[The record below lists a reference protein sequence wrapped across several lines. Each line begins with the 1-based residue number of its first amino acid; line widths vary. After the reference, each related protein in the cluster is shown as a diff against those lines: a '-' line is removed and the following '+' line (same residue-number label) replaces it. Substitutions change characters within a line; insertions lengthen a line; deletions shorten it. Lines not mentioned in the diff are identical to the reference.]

1 MNGKH
6 KSLNVREFFKTPDLI
21 TKNNGNCFYLS
32 AMNEL
37 KIFKS
42 SAGSGKTFTLVKEYL
57 KLVLDQPDDYRS
69 ILAITF
75 TNKAAEEMKSRI
87 IESLVALSN
96 DTSGNLLVVLEK
108 ELPKINIKSRAARAL
123 KNILHDYSS
132 FSVSTIDSFFQRI
145 LRSLAREIHLPLKME
160 VEVSSDDA
168 ILAVTDALL
177 QEIGN
182 DKELSDWLTDLALQ
196 KMGDEKGWNID
207 QDIYVVAREIFKE
220 DHHNK
225 VILSRNDI
233 RNVYDDLLKLKNS
246 FLIRLKSIGQKALT
260 IIDGSGFSIDD
271 FSYKLSGVAGYFS
284 KISNPK
290 NPESF
295 EISKR
300 IESGL
305 NDITSWTAKKSPHKI
320 TLDQLVESELHPLLL
335 KATAIVNAEYQDYI
349 TAVEVLKK
357 IYLFGL
363 VNDLQNKF
371 KEYRKENNVILL
383 SDTTKLL
390 GDIIDKNDTPFIY
403 EKTGNRFK
411 HLLIDEFQD
420 TSLLQWK
427 NLLPL
432 VINALGSGFM
442 TMVVGDAKQSIYRWR
457 GGNMNL
463 LIRDIL
469 VDLVDFKSLAT
480 TDVLATNYRSKKE
493 IVYFNNAFFENAAHV
508 VNNQLEM
515 NDHSILELAYF
526 KDLEQKVNSEKDFDG
541 YVNIEFIDAKNE
553 QAEIQEETTTDD
565 ENESLKWKDVAL
577 KNLLIKINEQIDKG
591 FSYRDITILVRKN
604 IEGNEIA
611 TFLLENNIDKI
622 ISPDSLLITASP
634 KINFLVNVCR
644 FLVDRKNN
652 IARAE
657 ILYYYATSIAG
668 VNFDNHAYF
677 SDHKNFKSKGTI
689 GKKANTLF
697 ETESLTT
704 SVFNEILPPAFT
716 EHLTRLA
723 NLPIYEISEQ
733 LVSIFGF
740 NKKPDSFIQRF
751 QDLVL
756 EYNTSFDSSLEGFL
770 NWWDSSKKV
779 RDASV
784 ITPANENAIQIMTI
798 HRSKG
803 LQFPIVF
810 LPFCEWRILPKAN
823 ELIWLQT
830 KINPFSSLGKTALL
844 TTNALKKSHYADNY
858 LEEIHQTIIDNLN
871 LLYVAFTRAEEK
883 IFISCPIDNEKEL
896 NTTSKLISRTCKV
909 IDSSFETTFVQGEN
923 FVKTISNGKKEETL
937 SVSLQTYPSNRWQD
951 KLSLS
956 SHGSDIIDLIEKNDV
971 SKINYGILVHALL
984 AEVNHPNDLQ
994 KLAEKFVFDG
1004 LITALEK
1011 EKLLVEVA
1019 QILSVPEIAELFDLR
1034 YHSKTEKEIILP
1046 TGEVLRPDRVLL
1058 EDKKAII
1065 VDFKTGK
1072 YQKKHET
1079 QVIQYADVLKS
1090 MGYSPVQSKL
1100 VYLKDRTVLNVEYQ
1114 E

>member
-1 MNGKH
+1 
-6 KSLNVREFFKTPDLI
+6 
-21 TKNNGNCFYLS
+21 
-32 AMNEL
+32 MNEL

-87 IESLVALSN
+87 IESLVELSKNTDGKLAKAL
-96 DTSGNLLVVLEK
+96 EE
-108 ELPKINIKSRAARAL
+108 ELPKINLKSRAERAL

-160 VEVSSDDA
+160 VEVSTDDA

-196 KMGDEKGWNID
+196 KMGEEKGWNID

-233 RNVYDDLLKLKNS
+233 RKTYDDLLKLKNS
-246 FLIRLKSIGQKALT
+246 FLTRMKTIGERAMT

-271 FSYKLSGVAGYFS
+271 FSFKQAGVAGYFL

-290 NPESF
+290 NAESF
-295 EISKR
+295 EIPKR
-300 IESGL
+300 VDSALE
-305 NDITSWTAKKSPHKI
+305 DPTSWTAKKSPHKTTI
-320 TLDQLVESELHPLLL
+320 DNLVESELHPLLV
-335 KATAIVNAEYQDYI
+335 KATDLVTSEYKNYI

-403 EKTGNRFK
+403 EKTGNRYK

-469 VDLVDFKSLAT
+469 VDLVDFKSLSKTA
-480 TDVLATNYRSKKE
+480 VLATNYRSKKE
-493 IVYFNNAFFENAAHV
+493 IVHFNNAFFKNAAEV
-508 VNNQLEM
+508 VNTQLEM
-515 NDHSILELAYF
+515 NDHAILELAYF
-526 KDLEQKVNSEKDFDG
+526 NDLEQEVNDDKNFDG
-541 YVNIEFIDAKNE
+541 YVNIEFIDIKNNVE
-553 QAEIQEETTTDD
+553 TEIETSDNADEEK
-565 ENESLKWKDVAL
+565 ENPKWKDIAL
-577 KNLLIKINEQIDKG
+577 KNLLIKINEQLEKG

-604 IEGNEIA
+604 SEGNEIA
-611 TFLLENNIDKI
+611 TFLLQNNIDKI
-622 ISPDSLLITASP
+622 ISPDSLLITSSP
-634 KINFLVNVCR
+634 RINFLVNVCR

-657 ILYYYATSIAG
+657 ILYYYATTIAEIKI
-668 VNFDNHAYF
+668 DNHAYF
-677 SDHKNFKSKGTI
+677 SDHKNFKLKGSTA
-689 GKKANTLF
+689 KKGSTLF

-704 SVFNEILPPAFT
+704 SVFNEILPLAFT
-716 EHLTRLA
+716 EHLTQLA

-733 LVSIFGF
+733 LVNIFGF
-740 NKKPDSFIQRF
+740 NKTPDSFIQRF

-803 LQFPIVF
+803 LQFPMVF

-830 KINPFSSLGKTALL
+830 NENPFAQLGKTALL
-844 TTNALKKSHYADNY
+844 TNNALKKTHYADNY

-883 IFISCPIDNEKEL
+883 IFITCPIDNQKDL
-896 NTTSKLISRTCKV
+896 NTTSKLISRTCRV
-909 IDSSFETTFVQGEN
+909 IDSSFDAIFIQGED
-923 FVKTISNGKKEETL
+923 FQKTLSKGKNDDTL
-937 SVSLQTYPSNRWQD
+937 SVSLEMYPSNRWQD

-956 SHGSDIIDLIEKNDV
+956 SHGNDIIDLIEKNDV
-971 SKINYGILVHALL
+971 SKINYGILVHGLL
-984 AEVNHPNDLQ
+984 AQVNHPSDLQ
-994 KLAEKFVFDG
+994 KLADQFVFDG
-1004 LITALEK
+1004 LITDLEK
-1011 EKLLVEVA
+1011 KKLLVEVE
-1019 QILSVPEIAELFDLR
+1019 QILSVSEIAELFNLR
-1034 YHSKTEKEIILP
+1034 YFSKTEKEIILP
-1046 TGEVLRPDRVLL
+1046 NGEVLRPDRVLI

-1079 QVIQYADVLKS
+1079 QVLQYADVLKS
-1090 MGYSPVQSKL
+1090 MGYSPVHSKL
-1100 VYLKDRTVLNVEYQ
+1100 VYLKDRSVLNVES
-1114 E
+1114 EE